1 MLYLTM
7 GIACILFYQMS
18 LLRRQSASPKERR
31 LALSVTGVAFVFG
44 TISIFWPE
52 WVNPSQAIRLLFEP
66 IQNFIIQG

>member
-1 MLYLTM
+1 MLYLIM
-7 GIACILFYQMS
+7 GIGCILIYQIS

-52 WVNPSQAIRLLFEP
+52 WVNPSHAIRLLFEP
-66 IQNFIIQG
+66 IQSFIVQR